1 MKIKNLFFAGLAV
14 LALAACSDDDK
25 TINDVG
31 NDSGKEIKGYLRLD
45 ILISL

>member
-31 NDSGKEIKGYLRLD
+31 NDSGKEIKGRTTVR
-45 ILISL
+45 ISD